1 MPSLFATFTSGHHYP
16 TQSAFILG
24 QMITDNTL
32 IAFECLHALRN
43 GNTSCK
49 KYGAFKLDLSKAYD
63 RVNWGYLKGILGRLG
78 FHSKWLQWIMQCV
91 STDKYFVCF
100 NNTMLSPF
108 KPSCSL
114 RQGDPLSPFLFL
126 FVADGL
132 SKILQ

>member
-49 KYGAFKLDLSKAYD
+49 KYGAFKLNLSKAYD

-78 FHSKWLQWIMQCV
+78 FHS
-91 STDKYFVCF
+91 KYFVCF

-114 RQGDPLSPFLFL
+114 RQGDPLSPYLFL